1 MHLLNTSRNLGVRCS
16 SVSTCCSTVG
26 LSTLVLIFTNK
37 LRIHGAE
44 AICHNALVYWISI
57 NQATLGE
64 GCRGSII
71 KQFEKCCV

>member
-1 MHLLNTSRNLGVRCS
+1 
-16 SVSTCCSTVG
+16 VG